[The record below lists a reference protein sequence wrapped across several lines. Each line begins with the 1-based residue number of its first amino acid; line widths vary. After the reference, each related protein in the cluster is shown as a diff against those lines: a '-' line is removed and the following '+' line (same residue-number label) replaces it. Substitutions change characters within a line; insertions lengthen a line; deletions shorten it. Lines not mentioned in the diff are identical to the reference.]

1 MQKIEAGYIPAQ
13 QYHDDPAYSASD
25 LKLITSTCPQV
36 FYQTKYEKVKLEHE
50 PALKKAFRVGE
61 LCHAFTLEP
70 DRAKK
75 LMVFVLADQPKLV
88 RCKQK
93 KWQPKV

>member
-1 MQKIEAGYIPAQ
+1 MKRIEACYIPAQ

-36 FYQTKYEKVKLEHE
+36 FYQSKYQQKKLEHE

-70 DRAKK
+70 D
-75 LMVFVLADQPKLV
+75 
-88 RCKQK
+88 
-93 KWQPKV
+93 

>member
-36 FYQTKYEKVKLEHE
+36 FYQSKYEKVKLEHE
-50 PALKKAFRVGE
+50 PAIKKAFRTGE

-75 LMVFVLADQPKLV
+75 LAGN
-88 RCKQK
+88 
-93 KWQPKV
+93 